1 MEESDMITRIW
12 QAWTTPE
19 NADPYETLLTGTI
32 FPAIRAKR
40 IDGLKTMELLRREAG
55 HEVEFVVLLRFTD
68 LDSIRE
74 MAGADAEA
82 AFVPDIARKVL
93 KRFENRARHFD
104 SRFHSI
110 PAKVMTDG

>member
-1 MEESDMITRIW
+1 MITRIW

-19 NADPYETLLTGTI
+19 NADPYETLLTSQI

-55 HEVEFVVLLRFTD
+55 QEVEFVVMFRFTD

-93 KRFENRARHFD
+93 KRFEARARHFD
-104 SRFHSI
+104 SRFHST
-110 PAKVMTDG
+110 PEKEMTDG